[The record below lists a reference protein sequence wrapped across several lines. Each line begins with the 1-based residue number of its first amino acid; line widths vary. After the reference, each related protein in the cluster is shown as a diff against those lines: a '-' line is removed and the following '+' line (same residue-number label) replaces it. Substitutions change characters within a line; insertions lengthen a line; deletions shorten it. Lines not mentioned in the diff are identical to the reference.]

1 MLIGYARVSTHE
13 QILDLQLDAL
23 KKAGCSEDKIYKE
36 KISSAKE
43 HRPELEKAL
52 DQLREG
58 DTLVVWRLD
67 RLGRSLQ
74 ELISL
79 VQGIRAKGADFKS
92 LTENMDTT
100 TPGGKIVFYV
110 FGALTSMSVT
120 LSASVLTPGCKP
132 PEPEAGEADDHRS
145 TKTP

>member
-13 QILDLQLDAL
+13 QTLDLQLDAL
-23 KKAGCSEDKIYKE
+23 KQAGCSEDKTYKD

-58 DTLVVWRLD
+58 DTLVVWHLD

-74 ELISL
+74 ELITL
-79 VQGIRAKGADFKS
+79 VNRIRAKGADFKS
-92 LTENMDTT
+92 LN
-100 TPGGKIVFYV
+100 V
-110 FGALTSMSVT
+110 S
-120 LSASVLTPGCKP
+120 
-132 PEPEAGEADDHRS
+132 
-145 TKTP
+145 